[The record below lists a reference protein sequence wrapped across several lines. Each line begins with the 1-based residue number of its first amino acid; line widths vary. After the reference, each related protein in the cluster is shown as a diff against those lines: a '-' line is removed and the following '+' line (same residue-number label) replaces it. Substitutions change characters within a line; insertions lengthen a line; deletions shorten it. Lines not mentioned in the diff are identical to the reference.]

1 MGRNPYT
8 LRTRLASLSS
18 LVFVG
23 ASLAV
28 YGLVFVIVLHYLRS
42 EDRLDLQVKAYELS
56 AQYRTGGLEAIR
68 GDLALDRLS
77 KRDRPFFLR
86 IADAENQEVL
96 VSMPRS
102 WGSFEFSVLQRIPP
116 SSLPAFMSVSSN
128 EKDFRIEVTT
138 LELEDGLYIQ
148 VGGST
153 EMRER
158 VFGLLGRAFLLVFL
172 PALALLFLVIQRQA
186 ASILRPLQDIISAV
200 RSIIKTERYR
210 ATIPVHSSSVE
221 IEELTRLFN
230 TMMKKVD
237 ASIQG
242 LRGSLDSI
250 AHDLRTPLTRITTR
264 AEMSLQQ
271 FDDPKGLSEAL
282 SYCLQQTKEI
292 TGFVAEILELS
303 QAESGILK
311 LRRKRCDLLAV
322 ITSVVEVYRV
332 IAEERGIHIR
342 VSSPRTVHAV
352 IDPSRVRQVISN
364 ILDNAVKHAPAGSE
378 ITVALASRDSWAET
392 EITDQGEGIPQNQ
405 LEKIWERGYRYPVTG
420 ADRGKGLGLSITKAI
435 VHAHGGTIRVTSA
448 PGAGSRFTVLLPA

>member
-1 MGRNPYT
+1 MRRNPYT

-42 EDRLDLQVKAYELS
+42 EDRLDLQAKTYELS

-186 ASILRPLQDIISAV
+186 ASIL
-200 RSIIKTERYR
+200 
-210 ATIPVHSSSVE
+210 
-221 IEELTRLFN
+221 
-230 TMMKKVD
+230 
-237 ASIQG
+237 
-242 LRGSLDSI
+242 
-250 AHDLRTPLTRITTR
+250 
-264 AEMSLQQ
+264 
-271 FDDPKGLSEAL
+271 LSFA
-282 SYCLQQTKEI
+282 
-292 TGFVAEILELS
+292 
-303 QAESGILK
+303 
-311 LRRKRCDLLAV
+311 
-322 ITSVVEVYRV
+322 
-332 IAEERGIHIR
+332 
-342 VSSPRTVHAV
+342 
-352 IDPSRVRQVISN
+352 
-364 ILDNAVKHAPAGSE
+364 
-378 ITVALASRDSWAET
+378 
-392 EITDQGEGIPQNQ
+392 
-405 LEKIWERGYRYPVTG
+405 
-420 ADRGKGLGLSITKAI
+420 
-435 VHAHGGTIRVTSA
+435 
-448 PGAGSRFTVLLPA
+448 